1 MNKKGNEWFD
11 WDCNDELGL
20 NKLGK
25 NKLGITG
32 ILNVLCVHLTM
43 EWFSIYRVSSSV
55 NSSEVY
61 IFSLVDAVY
70 IL

>member
-11 WDCNDELGL
+11 WDCNDELGI

-43 EWFSIYRVSSSV
+43 E
-55 NSSEVY
+55 
-61 IFSLVDAVY
+61 
-70 IL
+70 